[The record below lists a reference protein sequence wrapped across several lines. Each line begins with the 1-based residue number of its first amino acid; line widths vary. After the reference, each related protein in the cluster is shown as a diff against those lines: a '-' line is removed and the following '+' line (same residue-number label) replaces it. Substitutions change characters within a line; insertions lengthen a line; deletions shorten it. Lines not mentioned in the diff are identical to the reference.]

1 MKAQSEL
8 AATLREQKEILKQ
21 WQDVAGDWA
30 AALSE
35 MVGLNNR
42 IAEVL
47 KKGNGSNLFSTEFV
61 SLREK
66 TVEAEHKLSA
76 ASNCYSEIAAKA
88 GEQHKKVEKA
98 VQKFKEAEEK
108 SGEEDIETVTN
119 SLNRSRAS
127 VLERWNQ
134 YN

>member
-76 ASNCYSEIAAKA
+76 ASNCYSEIAAKGHSA
-88 GEQHKKVEKA
+88 LMPQRNFSSYPSWARLQA
-98 VQKFKEAEEK
+98 VSDTAPP
-108 SGEEDIETVTN
+108 SP
-119 SLNRSRAS
+119 
-127 VLERWNQ
+127 
-134 YN
+134 